1 MSSSTTGLSALGPLV
16 IPSLL
21 LALGSSSGCSPSE
34 SNAAT
39 MWSGT
44 VDTLANGTVLV
55 SNPSD
60 GVWGS
65 ETAWRVIEE
74 VRIGTLEGDGPD
86 MFGGIGSIEVA
97 ENGNIYVYERQ
108 ALELRVFG
116 PTGEHIRTVGR
127 EGGGPGEFKQV
138 IGMDWAP
145 DGTLWMVDPGNNR
158 ISVFDTS
165 GAYVTSHRTIG
176 NYIISPWPGGFDTT
190 GAFYNYGI
198 DTEAEPEEQFVMVR
212 YNANMEPADTFQ
224 VPRYDAGDA
233 FFELRA
239 RNSFWRMSIPFTP
252 GMRWELARTGDIWF
266 GVTGDYRLF
275 KTNLDGDTLRVVSR
289 EHESIAVTE
298 ADIERELEGFDDF
311 LREGGKVDRSR
322 IPAVKPAFR
331 TFFLD
336 DANRLWVMPMT
347 SNADEGR
354 LLDVFDSE
362 GRYLGR
368 VQLPFVIQRYPTPLF
383 RNGRIYAV
391 TRDDLEVPYVVSARI
406 EMP

>member
-1 MSSSTTGLSALGPLV
+1 MLCARTRRSPLR
-16 IPSLL
+16 L
-21 LALGSSSGCSPSE
+21 LAISSVLSVLAGSTGCSPVE

-44 VDTLANGTVLV
+44 MDTLASGAVLV
-55 SNPSD
+55 SNPRD
-60 GVWGS
+60 GVWD
-65 ETAWRVIEE
+65 ERTAWHVIEQ

-86 MFGGIGSIEVA
+86 MFGGIGSIEVDQ
-97 ENGNIYVYERQ
+97 NGNIYVYDRQ
-108 ALELRVFG
+108 ALELRVFD

-145 DGTLWMVDPGNNR
+145 DGTLWVVDPGNNR

-165 GAYVTSHRTIG
+165 GTYVTSHRTIG
-176 NYIISPWPGGFDTT
+176 NVIISPWPGGFDTT
-190 GAFYNYGI
+190 GTFYNYGI
-198 DTEAEPEEQFVMVR
+198 DTEAEAEEQLVMVR
-212 YNANMEPADTFQ
+212 YDANMEPADTFQ
-224 VPRYDAGDA
+224 MPRYDAGDA
-233 FFELRA
+233 YFELRTA
-239 RNSFWRMSIPFTP
+239 NSFWRMSIPFMP
-252 GMRWELARTGDIWF
+252 GMSWQLARTGDIWF
-266 GVTGDYRLF
+266 GVTGDYRLY
-275 KTNLDGDTLRVVSR
+275 KTNLNGDTLRIVSR
-289 EHESIAVTE
+289 EYQPIAVTE
-298 ADIERELEGFDDF
+298 ADVERELEGFDDF

-322 IPAVKPAFR
+322 IPKVKPAFR

-347 SNADEGR
+347 SSDDEGR

-368 VQLPFVIQRYPTPLF
+368 VELPFAMQRYPLPIF

-391 TRDDLEVPYVVSARI
+391 TRGDLDVPYVVSARI
-406 EMP
+406 GMP